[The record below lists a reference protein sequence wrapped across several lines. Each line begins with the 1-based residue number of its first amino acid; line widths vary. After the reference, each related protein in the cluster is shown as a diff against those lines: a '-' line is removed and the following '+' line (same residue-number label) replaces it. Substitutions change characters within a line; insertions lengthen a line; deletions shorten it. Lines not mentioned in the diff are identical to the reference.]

1 MPPENNFAKWYHKN
15 ANDVFNL
22 LQSRPSGL
30 NADEVAERNREF
42 GPNEIE
48 SSQTLSAI
56 KILLRQF
63 TDFMIVVLLIAAVI
77 SGYVGDLSDTL
88 VILAIVVLNAT
99 IGFYQE
105 YRAGRA
111 MEALKKM
118 AASIATVIRNGL
130 PHSIPAS
137 EIVPG
142 DVVLLEAGN
151 IVPADLRLF
160 EARLLKVE
168 EASLTGESVPVEKQ
182 TAPIDEQNLMLAD
195 CLNMAFKGTLVAS
208 GNGMGVAVATG
219 MHTELG
225 KIAQMLE
232 KEEVQTPLQKRLAA
246 FSRKLALIF
255 LFICVIVFFLGIL
268 RGEKPV
274 LMLLTALSLAV
285 AAIPEAMPAMVT
297 ISLSLGAKRMVKNNA
312 LVRRLPAVE
321 TLGSVTYICS
331 DKTGTLTQNKMSA
344 EGIIYKTHQYDSN
357 HFVSFMQEPDAQWLL
372 TAAALNND
380 IQTGSEGN
388 LLGDPTEKAMYEF
401 ALQFGYPKNAL
412 LKQYPKIADIPF
424 DATRKCMTTIHALDN
439 GTFISFT
446 KGAMDTLL
454 PNAANLS
461 QQDKA
466 NWEKSV
472 NSMSANGFRVLGF
485 AMRTLQELPNPLL
498 PENIEQNFT
507 LLGALGLIDP
517 PRPEAAQSVHECKT
531 AGIHT
536 VMITGDHPQTAR
548 YIAQKLGIV
557 TMEDDLVVTGSDMLR
572 MTTQELESKVAH
584 IKVYARVTP
593 EQKFAIVEALQ
604 KKGQFVAMTGDGVN
618 DAPSLKHA
626 DIGVAMAITGT
637 DVAKEAAHMILLDDN
652 FATIVKAVRE
662 GRRIFDNI
670 RKFVKFIMT
679 GNSAEIWTILLAPF
693 FGLPIPLQPIHIL
706 WINLVTDGLPSLAL
720 AAEPAEKNIMNRPPR
735 HPKESI
741 FANGLGWHIFIIGL
755 LIGGLT
761 LLTQY
766 ISYHSANV
774 HWQTMVF
781 CTLCFCQLALAL
793 AIRSEKQ
800 SVFKQNF
807 FSNPFLLIT
816 ILVTVLIQLGIVY
829 IPVLNGIFKTKPLS
843 ATELL
848 FTFVPALII
857 FVAVEIGKLIDNT
870 KKTTRKNTPKK
881 LKTRKGLI

>member
-1 MPPENNFAKWYHKN
+1 MRKVKNMVPPEKNFSQWYHKN
-15 ANDVFNL
+15 TEEVFTL
-22 LQSRPSGL
+22 LKSRSSGL
-30 NADEVAERNREF
+30 NADEVADRSRAF

-48 SSQTLSAI
+48 STQTLSAL

-77 SGYVGDLSDTL
+77 SGYVGDISDTM

-111 MEALKKM
+111 MEALQQM
-118 AASIATVIRNGL
+118 AASMATVLRNGL

-160 EARLLKVE
+160 EARLLKIE

-182 TAPIDEQNLMLAD
+182 PERITEPNLMLSD

-246 FSRKLALIF
+246 FSRKLAFIF
-255 LFICVIVFFLGIL
+255 LFICAIVFVLGIL

-285 AAIPEAMPAMVT
+285 AAIPEALPAMVT

-344 EGIIYKTHQYDSN
+344 EGIIYKAQQYDSSR
-357 HFVSFMQEPDAQWLL
+357 FVKFMQEPDAQWLL

-380 IQTGSEGN
+380 IQTGGDGN

-401 ALQFGYPKNAL
+401 ALQFGYPKESL
-412 LKQYPKIADIPF
+412 LKQYPKIAHIPF
-424 DATRKCMTTIHALDN
+424 DATRKCMTTIHALNN
-439 GTFISFT
+439 GTFIAFT

-461 QQDKA
+461 HHEKT
-466 NWEKSV
+466 NWEKAV
-472 NSMSANGFRVLGF
+472 NSMSENGFRVLGF
-485 AMRTLQELPNPLL
+485 AMRTWQQLPNPLL
-498 PENIEQNFT
+498 PHNVEQDFT
-507 LLGALGLIDP
+507 LLGALGMIDP
-517 PRPEAAQSVHECKT
+517 PRPEAAQSVHWCKT

-548 YIAQKLGIV
+548 YIAQKLGII
-557 TMEDDLVVTGSDMLR
+557 THKNDLVITGSEMLQ
-572 MTTQELESKVAH
+572 MTTHELESKVSH

-604 KKGQFVAMTGDGVN
+604 RKGQFVAMTGDGVN

-693 FGLPIPLQPIHIL
+693 LGLPIPLQPIHIL

-720 AAEPAEKNIMNRPPR
+720 AAEPAEKNIMSRPPR

-741 FANGLGWHIFIIGL
+741 FANGLGWHIVIIGL
-755 LIGGLT
+755 LMGGFT

-766 ISYHSANV
+766 ISYHSANI

-793 AIRSEKQ
+793 AIRSERE
-800 SVFKQNF
+800 SVFKLNF

-816 ILVTVLIQLGIVY
+816 IIVTILIQLCTVY
-829 IPVLNGIFKTKPLS
+829 IPVMNNVFKTQPLS
-843 ATELL
+843 AVELMC
-848 FTFVPALII
+848 TFAPALLI
-857 FVAVEIGKLIDNT
+857 FIAVEIQKWYSNFRYYRQTSFIND
-870 KKTTRKNTPKK
+870 
-881 LKTRKGLI
+881 